1 MRHSHLK
8 CPAFLPSLIHLFI
21 LILIRAKNQRMKS
34 IKNQKKPPLI
44 SVVIPTFNRAHM
56 LKDALDSVFA
66 QDFKDFELIVVDDG
80 STDDTESVLEKYKG
94 RLAVIRQQNSGV
106 STARNRGIA
115 FSSGQRVAFL
125 DSDDMWLPG
134 KLSAQAA
141 FFKNRPDAL
150 ICQTDE
156 IWIRNGKRV
165 NPKNRHKKES
175 GDVFKRSLDL
185 CLVSPSAVMMDRRLF
200 DDFGVFDETL
210 PACEDYDLWLR
221 IGSRHPVGLIH
232 EPLVIKRGGHDD
244 QLSKIPVLDKY
255 RIASIIKLLESG
267 LLSDGQRDSAI
278 LVLKKKCVIFS
289 NGCRKRGR
297 ISEADHYADL
307 SRHYTPSR

>member
-1 MRHSHLK
+1 M
-8 CPAFLPSLIHLFI
+8 
-21 LILIRAKNQRMKS
+21 
-34 IKNQKKPPLI
+34 KNQKKEPLV
-44 SVVIPTFNRAHM
+44 SVVIPTFNRARM
-56 LKDALDSVFA
+56 LKEAMDSVFA
-66 QDFKDFELIVVDDG
+66 QDFKNFELIVVDDG
-80 STDDTESVLEKYKG
+80 SDDDTESVLEKYKG
-94 RLAVIRQQNSGV
+94 RLTTLRQKNSGV
-106 STARNRGIA
+106 SAARNRGIA
-115 FSSGQRVAFL
+115 QASGRLIAFL

-141 FFKNRPDAL
+141 FFESRPEAL

-165 NPKNRHKKES
+165 NPKNRHRKES
-175 GDVFKRSLDL
+175 GDIFRRSLEL
-185 CLVSPSAVMMDRRLF
+185 CLVSPSAVMMDRSLF
-200 DDFGVFDETL
+200 DDFGNFDETL

-221 IGSRHPVGLIH
+221 ISRRHPVGLIH

-255 RIASIIKLLESG
+255 RIASIIKLMDSG
-267 LLSDGQRDSAI
+267 LLSDDQRSAAV
-278 LVLKKKCVIFS
+278 LVLEKKCRIFS

-307 SRHYTPSR
+307 ARRHDSSI